1 MNFFKKKPT
10 VEFICRLEG
19 VEELMPIIP
28 AAEYKHAW
36 TGRVLEDFKKKR
48 ANPEYGMKHELT
60 TAKCPGIFNLMR
72 HGWILRSWQDITIE
86 TNGDGV
92 TCNWTAAADQ
102 KALGCADAVDFHP
115 PEQLV
120 NFLDNWDGVIQAIVK
135 FPTPWVCKIPPGYFL
150 LEMPVAYSD
159 ENRFETMTGYFSS
172 EYGYAQ
178 MNPQVKWK
186 VPYGKVLIKAG
197 TPLAQYI
204 LVKRDQF
211 DVVVRKESPKENR
224 LAKLIYEHA
233 FVKNMKRFKELN
245 QKLMG

>member
-1 MNFFKKKPT
+1 MSFFSKKPT
-10 VEFICRLEG
+10 VEFVCSVAG

-28 AAEYKHAW
+28 SASYKHAW
-36 TGRVLEDFKKKR
+36 TGRLLEDFKQKR
-48 ANPEYGMKHELT
+48 LEPDYGMVTSVH

-72 HGWILRSWQDITIE
+72 HGWILRTWQDITIE
-86 TNGDGV
+86 TNSDGIS
-92 TCNWTAAADQ
+92 CNWASAVNQ
-102 KALGCADAVDFHP
+102 KEVCGFDAIGFHP

-120 NFLDNWDGVIQAIVK
+120 NFLDNWDGVIQNVIK
-135 FPTPWVCKIPPGYFL
+135 FQTSWKCKIPPGYFL

-159 ENRFETMTGYFSS
+159 ENRFETLPGYFSN

-186 VPYGKVLIKAG
+186 VPSGKVLIKAG
-197 TPLAQYI
+197 TPIAQYI

-211 DVVVRKESPKENR
+211 DVVVRTETQRENNIAR
-224 LAKLIYEHA
+224 LIHEHV